1 VAWDESGEPIVR
13 YDFSDPWAGDT
24 GDVEATALHA
34 GRSVGLERE
43 VLPAAEIVAQLV
55 EEAEAAALHSARTLL
70 ECNQCAGWVVVDV
83 LAEPAADGQRILLTQ
98 SPDGTQETLVTP
110 QVAMFGLEPDE

>member
-1 VAWDESGEPIVR
+1 MAWDESGEPIVR
-13 YDFSDPWAGDT
+13 YDLSDPWAGDT

-83 LAEPAADGQRILLTQ
+83 LDEPQRTGNGF
-98 SPDGTQETLVTP
+98 S
-110 QVAMFGLEPDE
+110 